1 MAVERRIFNKTAK
14 ATKGKR
20 MVIKRPFFYEQQVLE
35 NQILLLIKSTKFG
48 KN

>member
-1 MAVERRIFNKTAK
+1 MAVERPIFIKPQ
-14 ATKGKR
+14 KR
-20 MVIKRPFFYEQQVLE
+20 QKQKEWLLSVLFFYQQQVLE